1 MPSPEHRA
9 SDAERE
15 ATADRLRAAAAE
27 GRLDPDELEERLTTA
42 YGARTVGELVPLT
55 ADLPAAPPA
64 PVPRPGLRDSAA
76 VRGRLATFLIANI
89 TCIAIWLA
97 TGADSSF
104 WPGWVLLGTG
114 IALVATVVRTVL
126 GVDDD
131 DDEHGRPR
139 LDRPR

>member
-1 MPSPEHRA
+1 MPTPEHRA

-27 GRLDPDELEERLTTA
+27 GRLDPDELDERLSAA
-42 YGARTVGELVPLT
+42 YTARTVGDLVPLT
-55 ADLPAAPPA
+55 ADLPEPAPPA
-64 PVPRPGLRDSAA
+64 PPRPGLLDSPA

-126 GVDDD
+126 GVDDEDED
-131 DDEHGRPR
+131 DRRR